1 MRIFLAGASGVIGS
15 RLIPLLR
22 AAGHEVAG
30 LTRTPAKASLLAE
43 LGAHPVVGDVFEA
56 EWLIDAVVAFGPDA
70 IIHELTDLPDDPAEI
85 GAYSWNN
92 AMIRQQGTANLL
104 SAARRAGAERFLVQS
119 VAWPLGAGPG
129 DAVSDMERAVL
140 EYGGV
145 VMRYGQFY
153 GPGTY
158 HPDTPP
164 DPPRIQIDE
173 AARQTI
179 DALDAASGVLLMID
193 V

>member
-15 RLIPLLR
+15 RLIPLLG

-30 LTRTPAKASLLAE
+30 LTRSPAKANLLAE

-56 EWLIDAVVAFGPDA
+56 EWLIDAVVAFGPEA
-70 IIHELTDLPDDPAEI
+70 IIHQLTDLPDDPVEI

-92 AMIRQQGTANLL
+92 AMIRRQGTANLL
-104 SAARRAGAERFLVQS
+104 SAARRAGAPRFLVQS
-119 VAWPLGAGPG
+119 VAWPLGGGPG

-164 DPPRIQIDE
+164 DPPRIHIDE

-179 DALDAASGVLLMID
+179 EALEAASGILLMVD
-193 V
+193 P